1 MSLKDILGD
10 DLYNQAKSTKLQ
22 IKKAREG
29 ALKAPNDPIN
39 WMLALFP
46 SIFTRPFG
54 DMHRELYEW
63 AWNVRSGE
71 SAPPFVAIWS
81 RGFGKSTS
89 VEATTILM
97 GATARR
103 HYCLYV
109 SATQDLADQHLS
121 SIRDMA
127 ESPIVAT
134 YYPNF
139 AKPKL
144 SKEGHSRGWRRN
156 RLVFGNGFAI
166 DAIGLDTA
174 KRGVKMMDKRPDL
187 IVLDD
192 IDEKGDSPAITQKKI
207 DSVFTSLIPA
217 GSKDVTVLAVQNM
230 IIDTGIFAKLAQ
242 DNPPFMKS
250 RRLSGPFPALENFV
264 WEYDGV
270 RNRIK
275 LSGTPTWDG
284 FTLFELE
291 EIINNIGT
299 TAFMSEYQHIIIDES
314 SLFANIKFQRI
325 PRNQLPELVFK
336 VVSLDP
342 AVTSSDGSDSH
353 GLSVLGASEDGKFY
367 VLDAWEKRATP
378 ELALKKALYFCIKY
392 GADILQIE
400 SNQGGDIWFTIW
412 DNVLLEAGLT
422 EDERVPGIELVKAS
436 AATGGKMERASQM
449 LIDYELN
456 KIFHV
461 EGEHCEVLE
470 AALRRAFI
478 RKPFDLADSLY
489 WSWQK
494 ATDSIRWVI

>member
-1 MSLKDILGD
+1 MSLKSLLNEDI
-10 DLYNQAKSTKLQ
+10 YNQAKAAKLKSEVDKQ
-22 IKKAREG
+22 SS
-29 ALKAPNDPIN
+29 LKAPDDPIK

-54 DMHRELYEW
+54 AMHKELYEW
-63 AWNVRSGE
+63 AWNVKSGE
-71 SAPPFVAIWS
+71 SATPFVAIWS

-134 YYPNF
+134 YYPTF

-264 WEYDGV
+264 WAYDSD
-270 RNRIK
+270 NTRIK
-275 LSGTPTWDG
+275 LYGEPTWQG

-291 EIINNIGT
+291 EIINNIGP

-314 SLFANIKFQRI
+314 SLFAEIRFKIVEKAQPLI
-325 PRNQLPELVFK
+325 FK

-342 AVTSSDGSDSH
+342 AVTDSDGSDSH
-353 GLSVLGASEDGKFY
+353 GISVMGVGEDNKYY
-367 VLDAWEKRATP
+367 VLDSWEKRASP
-378 ELALKKALYFCIKY
+378 ELALRKALYFCIKY
-392 GADILQIE
+392 NVDILQIE
-400 SNQGGDIWFTIW
+400 ANQGGEIWYTLW
-412 DNVLLEAGLT
+412 DNILEEAGLS
-422 EDERVPGIELVKAS
+422 EDGRVPGIVLVKATS
-436 AATGGKMERASQM
+436 STGGKMERASQM
-449 LIDYELN
+449 LIDYELGN
-456 KIFHV
+456 VFHV
-461 EGEHCEVLE
+461 AGEHCGVLE
-470 AALRRAFI
+470 NALRRFPNK
-478 RKPFDLADSLY
+478 KPFDLVDATY
-489 WSWQK
+489 WSWNK
-494 ATDSIRWVI
+494 CSEALRWLI

>member
-1 MSLKDILGD
+1 MSIKTLLGD
-10 DLYNQAKSTKLQ
+10 DVYNQAKSAKIQ

-63 AWNVRSGE
+63 AWKVEAGKS
-71 SAPPFVAIWS
+71 SPPFVAIWS

-89 VEATTILM
+89 VEATTLFL
-97 GATARR
+97 GATERR
-103 HYCLYV
+103 SYCLYV
-109 SATQDLADQHLS
+109 SATQDLADQHLA

-127 ESPIVAT
+127 ESPIVNS
-134 YYPNF
+134 YYPLF
-139 AKPKL
+139 AKPKM

-174 KRGVKMMDKRPDL
+174 KRGSKMMDKRPDL
-187 IVLDD
+187 FILDD
-192 IDEKGDSPAITQKKI
+192 IDEKGDGPAITQKKI
-207 DSVFTSLIPA
+207 DSVFTSLLPA
-217 GSKDVTVLAVQNM
+217 GSKDATILAVQNL

-242 DNPPFMKS
+242 PEPPFMKN
-250 RRLSGPFPALENFV
+250 RILSGPFPALKNFS
-264 WEYDGV
+264 WSYAD
-270 RNRIK
+270 NNSKIK
-275 LSGTPTWDG
+275 LSGELTWKG
-284 FTLFELE
+284 FTLSELE
-291 EIINNIGT
+291 EVINNVGV
-299 TAFMSEYQHIIIDES
+299 TAFQSEYQHLIIDDS

-412 DNVLLEAGLT
+412 DNVLLEAELT

-470 AALRRAFI
+470 AALRRFPI
-478 RKPFDLADSLY
+478 RKPFDLTDSLY